1 MLLLYH
7 DLPILKRLT
16 NPIPITSLSFYGKI
30 PSLTLLKIKNAH
42 KERGCALCEHF
53 LFGFNVCYIFF
64 TVILIFLSSLS
75 LLA

>member
-1 MLLLYH
+1 MQQLFC
-7 DLPILKRLT
+7 ILINYPKM
-16 NPIPITSLSFYGKI
+16 NKSGII

>member
-1 MLLLYH
+1 MW
-7 DLPILKRLT
+7 DKMAK
-16 NPIPITSLSFYGKI
+16 LSMINVTKVLHFFSRRTII

>member
-1 MLLLYH
+1 MMSTDGY
-7 DLPILKRLT
+7 T
-16 NPIPITSLSFYGKI
+16 ITKKVWPANRFSCII

>member
-1 MLLLYH
+1 M
-7 DLPILKRLT
+7 
-16 NPIPITSLSFYGKI
+16 I

>member
-1 MLLLYH
+1 MDLFIFILYNPEFDTFENKKMLTKSVVVRSVS
-7 DLPILKRLT
+7 I
-16 NPIPITSLSFYGKI
+16 
-30 PSLTLLKIKNAH
+30 
-42 KERGCALCEHF
+42 F

>member
-1 MLLLYH
+1 MSQKYENTGNCH
-7 DLPILKRLT
+7 FFYDLFI
-16 NPIPITSLSFYGKI
+16 I

>member
-1 MLLLYH
+1 MQKNLTDSAYH
-7 DLPILKRLT
+7 AIL
-16 NPIPITSLSFYGKI
+16 

-42 KERGCALCEHF
+42 KECGCALCEHF

>member
-1 MLLLYH
+1 MYSVNLYAEPQK
-7 DLPILKRLT
+7 LLT
-16 NPIPITSLSFYGKI
+16 NDTNLSII

>member
-1 MLLLYH
+1 MQKNLTDSAYH
-7 DLPILKRLT
+7 AIL
-16 NPIPITSLSFYGKI
+16 

-42 KERGCALCEHF
+42 KERGYALCEHF

-64 TVILIFLSSLS
+64 TVILIFLSSIS

>member
-1 MLLLYH
+1 MW
-7 DLPILKRLT
+7 DKMAK
-16 NPIPITSLSFYGKI
+16 LSMINVTKVLHFFSRRTI

>member
-1 MLLLYH
+1 MENKSFNKDLL
-7 DLPILKRLT
+7 KFVLT
-16 NPIPITSLSFYGKI
+16 GRAFVFII

>member
-1 MLLLYH
+1 MQKN
-7 DLPILKRLT
+7 IG
-16 NPIPITSLSFYGKI
+16 NGSFFLFTLARKQYII

>member
-1 MLLLYH
+1 MH
-7 DLPILKRLT
+7 
-16 NPIPITSLSFYGKI
+16 NPNRAEREGIGKWLDDRDII